1 MDRKSIIILVVS
13 FIFLMA
19 WYPLVVNK
27 LYPPKP
33 LPRGTNAVASVV
45 STNAAG
51 EINSTVVPS
60 ASLEPAR
67 TNSVPFVIPAGA
79 KEEIVELTNSVA
91 HYTFTSHGGGL
102 KEVELLDYPESVSRA
117 AKKQQSLSHRV
128 AKLNGFTPAP
138 TLAILGT
145 ETVQGDG
152 VFQLTRTAT
161 GVRAEK
167 ALTNGLTIVK
177 EFQLSTNYLLVANV
191 RLENKSAA
199 PLALPQQ
206 DWIVGTATP
215 LGANDQA
222 TTVGTVWYNGA
233 KTAEVGASF
242 FSSSG
247 FMCIPKVPPAEYR
260 GGESNVAWAAVHNQF
275 FTLAAMPQQ
284 PANAVV
290 VQKIHLPRDAVVNPA
305 QTSTANTPPPEGFF
319 TALVYPSL
327 ILAPG
332 QSVERTIHLFAGPK
346 EYKTLAKI
354 GARFNNNIDLV
365 MGYGGFFGF
374 FAKGLLLAMNW
385 FHDVIRLPYGW
396 AIIAIT
402 IIIKGLFWPLTAA
415 STRSMKRM
423 AALQPQMKAIQEKY
437 KDDAVKMNKKTMEFM
452 KEHKVSPLG
461 GCLPMLLQIPVFFGF
476 YRMIQS
482 AIELRGA
489 PFLWVPDLSQPDT
502 LFFIPGTVFPFNLLP
517 LLMGVTMLWQA
528 RMTPPSPGMDPTQQK
543 IMKYMPLMFMVFLYN
558 FSAGLTLYWTVQNLL
573 TILQTK
579 LTRTVTEPALVPQKV
594 AVAPGGGSA
603 GFGKKKK

>member
-45 STNAAG
+45 STNTTGTTNLSVA
-51 EINSTVVPS
+51 PPP
-60 ASLEPAR
+60 SLEAAR
-67 TNSVPFVIPAGA
+67 SDTVPFVVPAGI
-79 KEEIVELTNSVA
+79 EEQLLELTNSVA

-102 KEVELLDYPESVSRA
+102 KDVELLEYPESVSRA
-117 AKKQQSLSHRV
+117 AKKQQTALRRV
-128 AKLNGFTPAP
+128 ATLNGFTPAP

-145 ETVQGDG
+145 EAVQGDG
-152 VFQLTRTAT
+152 VYQLTRTAT

-167 ALTNGLTIVK
+167 TLTNGLTIVK
-177 EFQLSTNYLLVANV
+177 EFQLSTNYLLIANV
-191 RLENKSAA
+191 RMENKSDA
-199 PLALPQQ
+199 PLALAQQ

-215 LGANDQA
+215 LGAKDQ
-222 TTVGTVWYNGA
+222 VGTVGVVWCNGA
-233 KTAEVGASF
+233 KTEEIGSSF

-247 FMCIPKVPPAEYR
+247 FMCMPKVPPAEYR
-260 GGESNVAWAAVHNQF
+260 GGASNVAWAAVHNQF

-290 VQKIHLPRDAVVNPA
+290 VKKINLPRHAIVDLT
-305 QTSTANTPPPEGFF
+305 QTTTANTPPPEGFF
-319 TALVYPSL
+319 AALVYPSL
-327 ILAPG
+327 ILAPN
-332 QSVERTIHLFAGPK
+332 QSVEHTIHLFAGPK

-385 FHDVIRLPYGW
+385 LHDVIRLPYGW

-402 IIIKGLFWPLTAA
+402 VIIKGLFWPLTAA

-489 PFLWVPDLSQPDT
+489 PFFWVPDLSQPDT
-502 LFFIPGTVFPFNLLP
+502 LFIIPGTGFPFNLLP

-579 LTRTVTEPALVPQKV
+579 LTRTVAEPALVPQKV
-594 AVAPGGGSA
+594 AMAPGGGSA